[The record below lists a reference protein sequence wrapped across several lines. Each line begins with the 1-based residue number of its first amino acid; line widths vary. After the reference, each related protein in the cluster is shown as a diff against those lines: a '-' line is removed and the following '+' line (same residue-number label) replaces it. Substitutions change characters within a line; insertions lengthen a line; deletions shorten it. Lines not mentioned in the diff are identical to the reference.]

1 MASTLLEQR
10 RAQMFPK
17 LTPAQLARLERQGTR
32 LQTHAGEILLE
43 LGALPRG
50 VFVITAGTLEVLAP
64 PAATQSAAD
73 GELLF
78 VLSAGD
84 FTGEMSTLRGT
95 AALVRVRVRDA
106 GAVLLIDAEQLR
118 RIVQNDAEL
127 SELLMRAFILRR
139 MSVIESGHSE
149 VLLLGSDH
157 SADTLR
163 LREFLTRNAR
173 PYVNIDIEHD
183 ADAQALLERFQVRA
197 ADVPVVVCRGAELLK
212 NPSNADVA
220 ECLGINAP
228 VADDRVHDLLIIG
241 GGPAGLAAAVYA
253 ASEGLEV
260 RIVEAFAPGGQAGT
274 SSRIENYLG
283 FPTGISG
290 GALAGR
296 ALSQAQKFGA
306 QLSVAW
312 QAVRLRCDHWPYSV
326 EMANGR
332 SMRSRTILI
341 ASGARYRTLDIAN
354 LSRFLGSGIYYAA
367 THLEAKLCEAEDVAI
382 IGGGNSAGQAT
393 VFLAGSCR
401 HVHMLVRSHG
411 LAESMSQY
419 LIRRI
424 EATPNITVHTRTQLT
439 ALEGSD
445 RLERVSW
452 TSSNGEPEASDLRH
466 VFLMTGAEPNTRWLQ
481 SCVVLDDH
489 SFVKTGP
496 DLGKDELA
504 NARWSLPRPPY
515 LLETSVPGV
524 FAAGDARAGS
534 VKRIASAVGEGSICV
549 QFVHRVLRELANAG
563 TRPAIVTT

>member
-1 MASTLLEQR
+1 
-10 RAQMFPK
+10 
-17 LTPAQLARLERQGTR
+17 
-32 LQTHAGEILLE
+32 
-43 LGALPRG
+43 
-50 VFVITAGTLEVLAP
+50 
-64 PAATQSAAD
+64 
-73 GELLF
+73 
-78 VLSAGD
+78 
-84 FTGEMSTLRGT
+84 MSTLRGT

-312 QAVRLRCDHWPYSV
+312 QAVQLRCDHWPYSV

-354 LSRFLGSGIYYAA
+354 LSRFLGRGIYYAA
-367 THLEAKLCEAEDVAI
+367 THLEAKLCEAEDVAV